1 MRLAAIERDGAIPGK
16 RRINV
21 EACRAEIVMRHEAP
35 FPRPFLAARLA
46 GCTQAMLKPIDFG
59 LNRDFALAAGLAEIQ
74 ASFAGRR

>member
-1 MRLAAIERDGAIPGK
+1 
-16 RRINV
+16 
-21 EACRAEIVMRHEAP
+21 MRHEAP